1 MNIFLFYCFLLNKY
15 VKIKLLN
22 KIKHILKQILISID
36 RVNSLST
43 LNCRKNSTLAE
54 ILENYQEVYTFFY
67 LNYNEFL
74 NGSTENLFKRQYK
87 YQI

>member
-1 MNIFLFYCFLLNKY
+1 MICN
-15 VKIKLLN
+15 KLLN

-54 ILENYQEVYTFFY
+54 ILENYQEVIEIYKFCKNV
-67 LNYNEFL
+67 LI
-74 NGSTENLFKRQYK
+74 SKKTESLPK
-87 YQI
+87 